1 MINIDKR
8 YLEETESIDYS
19 NPIILEK
26 VDELQKNSLSQIDYI
41 ENAYKFVRD
50 EIPHSWDIRSEI
62 VSRRASEVLVNKT
75 GICWTKSCLL
85 AALLR
90 ANGVPSGISYQY
102 LTRADEDA
110 SEGYIIHALN
120 TVFISGLNKWIRLDA
135 RGNKENVH
143 ADFSLEEERL
153 AFPVRS
159 HLGEIDF
166 RDNNTD
172 LDERL
177 IRFPVRSHLGEIDF
191 RDNNTDLDERLIRI
205 LLESRSILEVTADFR
220 IQNYDR

>member
-120 TVFISGLNKWIRLDA
+120 TVFISGLNKWIRLD
-135 RGNKENVH
+135 G
-143 ADFSLEEERL
+143 L
-153 AFPVRS
+153 A
-159 HLGEIDF
+159 
-166 RDNNTD
+166 
-172 LDERL
+172 
-177 IRFPVRSHLGEIDF
+177 FPVRSHLGEIDF